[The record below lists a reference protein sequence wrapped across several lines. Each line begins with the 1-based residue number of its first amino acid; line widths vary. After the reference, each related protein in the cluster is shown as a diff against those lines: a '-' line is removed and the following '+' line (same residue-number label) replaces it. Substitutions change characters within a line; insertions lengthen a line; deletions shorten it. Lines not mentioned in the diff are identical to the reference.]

1 MGNTR
6 IWFTSD
12 HHFAHANIIKYCNRS
27 FDTVQEMDTKLI
39 SLWNSVVG
47 DEYIVYY
54 VGDFTLGNIHYF
66 KKCIME
72 LNGQVKILPGSHDYR
87 WLAEFHPK
95 YTSRSGLP
103 VKLLPPLISLEFPE
117 LGDGKHPQVIVLCH
131 YAMRVWD
138 RSHHGAWHLYGHS
151 HGSLPGQGL
160 SFDVGVDCNEF
171 KPISLEQVAER
182 MAVIKPVISA
192 DQTPL

>member
-1 MGNTR
+1 MTVL
-6 IWFTSD
+6 FTSD
-12 HHFAHANIIKYCNRS
+12 HHFGHANIIKYCNRP
-27 FDTVQEMDTKLI
+27 FGTVQEMDARLI

-47 DEYIVYY
+47 EEDTVYY

-66 KKCIME
+66 KKGIME
-72 LNGQVKILPGSHDYR
+72 LNGQIKILPGSHDYR

-95 YTSRSGLP
+95 YTSRSGQP
-103 VKLLPPLISLEFPE
+103 VKVLPPLVSLEFPE

-138 RSHHGAWHLYGHS
+138 MSHHGAWHLYGHT
-151 HGSLPGQGL
+151 HGCLPEEGL

-171 KPISLEQVAER
+171 KPISLAHVAQR
-182 MAVIKPVISA
+182 MVARKAILT
-192 DQTPL
+192 DQENVRRL